1 MPQVASGLNRNRDAP
16 VNLVIIPQVNHSPKP
31 TLPLFLGWLLASSL
45 LPAAEWDPKMEP
57 PLGLAFPLMTTNDRV
72 ALSQDVLI
80 SADKVL
86 PAGTVL
92 RTVFRPATIGEGEKK
107 NRRGVDESSY
117 SRDIPKV
124 TTKGLMT
131 DTERKMLQRA
141 YETVWTDP
149 IEFRRGL
156 ETAAPANLRLVLEP
170 PPGVTPPPVESLDFP
185 DGLCL
190 VGGADAIRVLT
201 VLKEGRG
208 EKSSFR
214 GGDVIMEMAGK
225 PAGNSL
231 PDFADRYRKE
241 REEAAKKKEPLRFK
255 VRRTNGETDFLV
267 LRIPPAWN
275 SALEE

>member
-1 MPQVASGLNRNRDAP
+1 LNRNRDAP
-16 VNLVIIPQVNHSPKP
+16 VNFGIIPQVNRLPKP
-31 TLPLFLGWLLASSL
+31 TLTHLLSVLLAASPL
-45 LPAAEWDPKMEP
+45 WAGEWDPKMEP
-57 PLGLAFPLMTTNDRV
+57 PLGLSFPLEVTNDRV

-80 SADKVL
+80 AADKVL

-92 RTVFRPATIGEGEKK
+92 RTIFRPATIGEGEKK

-124 TTKGLMT
+124 TTKALMT

-156 ETAAPANLRLVLEP
+156 ETAAPAKLRLVLEP
-170 PPGVTPPPVESLDFP
+170 PPGVTPPPVEPLDFP

-190 VGGADAIRVLT
+190 VGGTDAIRILT

-208 EKSSFR
+208 EKSGFR
-214 GGDVIMEMAGK
+214 GGDVILEMAGQ
-225 PAGNSL
+225 PAGTSL
-231 PDFADRYRKE
+231 PHFAERYRTE
-241 REEAAKKKEPLRFK
+241 REAAAKKKDPLRFK
-255 VRRTNGETDFLV
+255 VRRTSGETEFLV

-275 SALEE
+275 SAFEE